1 MALRMAINYIG
12 AFFGLLDTSSDTTSA
27 EEAADAVSGIG
38 DAAGSAA
45 DKLKDLAAPF
55 DELNVLQEQTAS
67 GGGGGGTTFEDVLDP
82 ALQEALDS
90 VELSLENIRMKANDA
105 RDSILRFFG
114 FIVEDGKIIEWDPA
128 LFENN
133 LINKFP
139 EWTKTIQAAFD
150 NWADIIGG
158 LKRVFSELVGVISR
172 AVKRIKKFI
181 SLFINDDTVSSF
193 INTLGGALNRLADWV
208 SKNGDTLTS
217 IAAGIYGVYTALKLF
232 GTLGTTGTILAAPAA
247 ALV

>member
-12 AFFGLLDTSSDTTSA
+12 AFFKLLDTSIDA
-27 EEAADAVSGIG
+27 DAAAADEVAEAVGGIG

-114 FIVEDGKIIEWDPA
+114 FIVENGKIIDWDPA

-150 NWADIIGG
+150 NWTEIIGG
-158 LKRVFSELVGVISR
+158 LKRVFSELVGVM
-172 AVKRIKKFI
+172 
-181 SLFINDDTVSSF
+181 LH
-193 INTLGGALNRLADWV
+193 RLPFAD
-208 SKNGDTLTS
+208 SEN
-217 IAAGIYGVYTALKLF
+217 
-232 GTLGTTGTILAAPAA
+232 
-247 ALV
+247 